1 MQQKT
6 ALIALIGPP
15 NAGKSSLT
23 NEILG
28 QKISITSHKVQT
40 TRNII
45 KAIITKDDTQIV
57 LFDTPGLFIPKKDRP
72 LERYIVKN
80 AWQVIRQIDQVFL
93 LIDGSQIEKGIRNIE
108 NIIVDLKKHDIF
120 PKIII
125 NKTDLIK
132 GDVKKVTNDILDLG
146 IEKIF
151 FTSAK
156 TGQGIKELKNYFFNL
171 AVTRDWLFPEDDIS
185 DISMKFLASEV
196 TREKLFLKLEE
207 DLPYAIDVKTEN
219 WQESEDNIKI
229 HQVIYVL
236 KDSQKK
242 IIIGKNGQFLKR
254 IGSSARS
261 ELAKILDKKIHLFLF
276 VKVKENWMHDKENHL
291 VSNML

>member
-1 MQQKT
+1 MQKT
-6 ALIALIGPP
+6 SLIALIGPP

-23 NEILG
+23 NELLG

-40 TRNII
+40 TRNVI
-45 KAIITKDDTQIV
+45 KAVITEGDTQIV

-93 LIDGSQIEKGIRNIE
+93 LIDGGKIKKGINNIK
-108 NIIVDLKKHDIF
+108 NIIADLQKHDIK

-125 NKTDLIK
+125 NKTDLI
-132 GDVKKVTNDILDLG
+132 DIDIKEIINEIVELN

-156 TGQGIKELKNYFFNL
+156 TGDGISDLKKYFFNL
-171 AVTRDWLFPEDDIS
+171 AVDRNWFFPKEDVS
-185 DISMKFLASEV
+185 DISMKFLASEI
-196 TREKLFLKLEE
+196 TREKLFIKLKE

-219 WQESEDNIKI
+219 WQEDENNIKI

-242 IIIGKNGQFLKR
+242 IIIGKNGNFLKNV
-254 IGSSARS
+254 GYSSRMEIS
-261 ELAKILDKKIHLFLF
+261 KTCGKKVHLFLF
-276 VKVKENWMHDKENHL
+276 VKVKENWMHNQENYIL
-291 VSNML
+291 

>member
-1 MQQKT
+1 MQKT
-6 ALIALIGPP
+6 SLIALIGPP

-23 NEILG
+23 NELLG

-40 TRNII
+40 TRNVI
-45 KAIITKDDTQIV
+45 KAVITEGDTQIV

-93 LIDGSQIEKGIRNIE
+93 LIDGGKIKKGINNIK
-108 NIIVDLKKHDIF
+108 NIIADLQKHDIK

-125 NKTDLIK
+125 NKTDLI
-132 GDVKKVTNDILDLG
+132 DIDIKEIINEIVELN

-156 TGQGIKELKNYFFNL
+156 TGDGISDLKKYFFNL
-171 AVTRDWLFPEDDIS
+171 AVDRNWFFPKEDVS
-185 DISMKFLASEV
+185 DISMKFLASEI
-196 TREKLFLKLEE
+196 TREKLFIKLKE

-219 WQESEDNIKI
+219 WQEDENNIKI

-242 IIIGKNGQFLKR
+242 IIIGKNGNFLKNV
-254 IGSSARS
+254 GYSSRMEIS
-261 ELAKILDKKIHLFLF
+261 KTCGKKVHLFLF
-276 VKVKENWMHDKENHL
+276 VKVKENWMHDQENYIL
-291 VSNML
+291 

>member
-1 MQQKT
+1 M
-6 ALIALIGPP
+6 
-15 NAGKSSLT
+15 
-23 NEILG
+23 
-28 QKISITSHKVQT
+28 
-40 TRNII
+40 
-45 KAIITKDDTQIV
+45 
-57 LFDTPGLFIPKKDRP
+57 
-72 LERYIVKN
+72 
-80 AWQVIRQIDQVFL
+80 
-93 LIDGSQIEKGIRNIE
+93 
-108 NIIVDLKKHDIF
+108 
-120 PKIII
+120 
-125 NKTDLIK
+125 
-132 GDVKKVTNDILDLG
+132 
-146 IEKIF
+146 
-151 FTSAK
+151 
-156 TGQGIKELKNYFFNL
+156 

>member
-1 MQQKT
+1 MQKT
-6 ALIALIGPP
+6 SLIALIGPP

-23 NEILG
+23 NELLG

-40 TRNII
+40 TRNVI
-45 KAIITKDDTQIV
+45 KAVITEGDTQIV

-93 LIDGSQIEKGIRNIE
+93 LIDGGKIKKGINNIK
-108 NIIVDLKKHDIF
+108 NIIADLQKHNIK

-125 NKTDLIK
+125 NKTDLI
-132 GDVKKVTNDILDLG
+132 DIDIKEIINEIVGLN

-156 TGQGIKELKNYFFNL
+156 TGDGISDLKKYFFNL
-171 AVTRDWLFPEDDIS
+171 AVDRNWFFPKEDVS
-185 DISMKFLASEV
+185 DISMKFLASEI
-196 TREKLFLKLEE
+196 TREKLFIKLKE

-219 WQESEDNIKI
+219 WQEDENNIKI

-242 IIIGKNGQFLKR
+242 IIIGKNGNFLKNV
-254 IGSSARS
+254 GYSSRMEIS
-261 ELAKILDKKIHLFLF
+261 KTCGKKVHLFLF
-276 VKVKENWMHDKENHL
+276 VKVKENWMHDQENYIL
-291 VSNML
+291 

>member
-1 MQQKT
+1 MQKT
-6 ALIALIGPP
+6 SLIALIGPP

-23 NEILG
+23 NELLG

-40 TRNII
+40 TRNVI
-45 KAIITKDDTQIV
+45 KAVITEGDTQIV

-93 LIDGSQIEKGIRNIE
+93 LIDGGKIKKGINNIK
-108 NIIVDLKKHDIF
+108 NIIADLQKHDIK

-125 NKTDLIK
+125 NKTDLI
-132 GDVKKVTNDILDLG
+132 DIDIKEIINEIVELN

-156 TGQGIKELKNYFFNL
+156 TGDGISDLKKYFFNL
-171 AVTRDWLFPEDDIS
+171 AVDRNWFFPKEDVS
-185 DISMKFLASEV
+185 DISMKFLASEI
-196 TREKLFLKLEE
+196 TREKLFIKLKE

-219 WQESEDNIKI
+219 WQEDENNIKI

-242 IIIGKNGQFLKR
+242 IIIGKNGNFLKNV
-254 IGSSARS
+254 GYSSRMEIS
-261 ELAKILDKKIHLFLF
+261 KTCGKKVHLFLF
-276 VKVKENWMHDKENHL
+276 VKVKEDWMHDQENYIL
-291 VSNML
+291 